1 MKPPKPQFQ
10 KGDRIAG
17 RYEVVRV
24 LGRGGMG
31 VVYLVRDEETGA
43 ELALKTML
51 PQYVTHQR
59 AVDRFSREVQ
69 VVRQLDHPAIVKVLD
84 AQRMDSLIFY
94 TMEYVRGK
102 SLRRLLDERK
112 RLGLGSTVRVL
123 ALLAHTLE
131 YAHQANIIHR
141 DLSPENVMVL
151 ADGSIKLLDF
161 GLAKLTDAQVA
172 FTMVGTSLGK
182 KEYNAPEQRANAAE
196 VDARADIYS
205 MGVMFFELLAGQRPK
220 PGESLTDFV
229 PELPAAAQR
238 FYEKATALDPAARHE
253 SAHAFRV
260 ALMALYDRAA
270 NKKTGGAG
278 WVGRFRAFVARLLR
292 GKAAAPPDGQA

>member
-10 KGDRIAG
+10 KGDRIAD
-17 RYEVVRV
+17 RYEVIRV

-31 VVYLVRDEETGA
+31 VVYLVRDGA
-43 ELALKTML
+43 EGPELALKTML
-51 PQYVTHQR
+51 PQYVTHKR
-59 AVDRFSREVQ
+59 AVERFTREVQ
-69 VVRQLDHPAIVKVLD
+69 VVRQLNHPSIVKILD
-84 AQRMDSLIFY
+84 AEELDSLIYY
-94 TMEYVRGK
+94 TMEYVQGK
-102 SLRRLLDERK
+102 SLRRFLDERK
-112 RLGLGSTVRVL
+112 RLGLGSTVRIL

-131 YAHQANIIHR
+131 HAHEANIIHR

-205 MGVMFFELLAGQRPK
+205 MGVMFFEMLAGQRPK
-220 PGESLTDFV
+220 PGEKLTDFV
-229 PELPAAAQR
+229 PDLPAAADR
-238 FYEKATALDPAARHE
+238 FYEAATALDPTKRHADAR
-253 SAHAFRV
+253 AFRQ
-260 ALMALYDRAA
+260 ALMALYERGSG
-270 NKKTGGAG
+270 KKAGGAG
-278 WVGRFRAFVARLLR
+278 WVGRFRAFVARLFR
-292 GKAAAPPDGQA
+292 RQGSGDPQA